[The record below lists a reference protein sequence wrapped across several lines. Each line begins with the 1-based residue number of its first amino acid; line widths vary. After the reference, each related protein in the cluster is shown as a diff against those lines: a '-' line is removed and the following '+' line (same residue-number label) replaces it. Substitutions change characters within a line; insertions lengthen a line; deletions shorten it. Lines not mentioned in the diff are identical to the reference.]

1 MIRVDFLSYKFQT
14 TNVFSTPNLANRE
27 DKYRCKNE
35 KNYHDANFS
44 DPASDQNVNMKAS
57 IASNIY

>member
-1 MIRVDFLSYKFQT
+1 MIRVDFLPYKYQT
-14 TNVFSTPNLANRE
+14 TNGFSKPNLANRE

-35 KNYHDANFS
+35 KKCHDANFS
-44 DPASDQNVNMKAS
+44 DPASDQNVNVKAS